1 MVRPRGS
8 RPRLNS
14 SIPATATGFVL
25 PLCASVFKLTS
36 AIYWVVGALF
46 AAKLYGIDLPDVVL
60 KKVYYQN
67 ALRIMPAIQIPGW
80 PK

>member
-1 MVRPRGS
+1 
-8 RPRLNS
+8 
-14 SIPATATGFVL
+14 
-25 PLCASVFKLTS
+25 
-36 AIYWVVGALF
+36 
-46 AAKLYGIDLPDVVL
+46 VVL